1 MGREKPCGGG
11 GGVTG
16 GTTWASTIRPRFSL
30 RGWLA
35 GLSAVRKNGCARYYV
50 PAGHRT
56 GGFQSVGTWRGL
68 GSVRNKRA

>member
-16 GTTWASTIRPRFSL
+16 GTTWASTIRPRFS